1 MKKVICGAMSV
12 VLMLLSAFCWAEE
25 RKDTGDFLLQ
35 ISDDPGY
42 EASAEHYLS
51 PTHYLDDT
59 LEVNITTDR
68 HLDSDVWIAEVKITD
83 ASQLRSAFSYNYES
97 GETATVATIAKR
109 MNAVLALNGDYC
121 TYDYGVGVV
130 VRNGR
135 RFRTR
140 PNGTLDLLVIDTNG
154 DLTCM
159 LTPDRREY
167 DLLYEEKGGVAT
179 EGGEILH
186 VLSFG
191 PALIVD
197 GELAHTNF
205 VRPDNSH
212 NKPTQ
217 RTVIAQK
224 GPLHYLILSCSG
236 PESVDSRG
244 MTLNE
249 LAEYMLSLDVTTA
262 YNLDGGSSSTLVFNG
277 EKVNSLD
284 TGKVRLVPDIL
295 YFSTGIK
302 PQ

>member
-1 MKKVICGAMSV
+1 MKKGFFRAVLALLLLLPALGA
-12 VLMLLSAFCWAEE
+12 AEE
-25 RKDTGDFLLQ
+25 NAFLLP

-42 EASAEHYLS
+42 VADPANYLS
-51 PTHYLDDT
+51 PTHYLDET
-59 LEVNITTDR
+59 LEVNITVDR
-68 HLDSDVWIAEVKITD
+68 HLDSNVWLAEVKISD
-83 ASQLRSAFSYNYES
+83 ASQLRSAFSYTYQS
-97 GETATVATIAKR
+97 GETATVARIAER
-109 MNAVLALNGDYC
+109 MNAVFAMNGDYC

-140 PNGTLDLLVIDTNG
+140 PNGKLDLLVIDTSG
-154 DLTCM
+154 DLTCL
-159 LTPDRREY
+159 LTPDKQAYE
-167 DLLYEEKGGVAT
+167 LLYEEKGGVAT

-197 GELAHTNF
+197 GEIAHTQF
-205 VRPDNSH
+205 VRSDDSQ
-212 NKPTQ
+212 NKLTQ

-236 PESVDSRG
+236 PESIDSRG
-244 MTLNE
+244 MTLQE
-249 LAEYMLSLDVTTA
+249 LAEYLLSLGVTTA

-277 EKVNSLD
+277 EKINSLD
-284 TGKVRLVPDIL
+284 TGKVRPVPDIL
-295 YFSTGIK
+295 YFSTGVR